1 MNSGN
6 GSIVRFRSTKS
17 GKALR
22 VIQKG
27 KVVDVRGGSGPFTT
41 FKYDAMKLTLESVRF
56 PGTFLCVRKG
66 DKSVIAVRQTE
77 MAQNG
82 KDILMRFE
90 LVKVQRKQMKKPCL
104 NGKRRDD
111 QSTVIENQRRL
122 IQQQQRL
129 ITQLQKTVDTQQQ
142 MISQL
147 TGQNPGGVMRQNQG
161 PQTNMNDDGEWDEDD
176 ESFEHVIVPGATKE

>member
-6 GSIVRFRSTKS
+6 GFIVRFRSTKS

-27 KVVDVRGGSGPFTT
+27 KVVDVRGGSGPFTM
-41 FKYDAMKLTLESVRF
+41 FKYDATKHTLESAQF

-66 DKSVIAVRQTE
+66 NKSVVTVQQQE
-77 MAQNG
+77 MVQNAG
-82 KDILMRFE
+82 TMSMRFE
-90 LVKVQRKQMKKPCL
+90 LLKVERKQMQKPCL

-122 IQQQQRL
+122 IQQQQ
-129 ITQLQKTVDTQQQ
+129 Q

-147 TGQNPGGVMRQNQG
+147 TGQNPGGVVMQNRG
-161 PQTNMNDDGEWDEDD
+161 PQTNMNDDGEWEEDD
-176 ESFEHVIVPGATKE
+176 ESFEHVIVPGATM